1 MNDSNSKADISNR
14 SKNEKDKENEKYMNM
29 TPEEL
34 EELIEENKQEVKGLL
49 KEYFVIME
57 KEERQ
62 KRHDRATQKR
72 KSKKFRSK

>member
-49 KEYFVIME
+49 KDYFVIME
-57 KEERQ
+57 KEER
-62 KRHDRATQKR
+62 
-72 KSKKFRSK
+72 